1 MSPDRWPI
9 WKRNQCTG
17 FWGSN
22 DGVVAMSE
30 AKRIADQARKMFE
43 GGAWH
48 GPSVLEVLSNVDVET
63 VAAHP
68 IPDAHSIWELVLHL
82 IATQDAILHR
92 IRGEQKGLK
101 TEDYWLPVPD
111 VTEANWHET
120 IERLKQQEVTL
131 REAIGSF
138 PDERLDSVLVEGGS
152 SAYNNFHGHIQHNA
166 YHAGQIALLVK
177 AQKSNPLP
185 F

>member
-1 MSPDRWPI
+1 
-9 WKRNQCTG
+9 
-17 FWGSN
+17 
-22 DGVVAMSE
+22 MSE
-30 AKRIADQARKMFE
+30 ANRIAEQARKMFE

-48 GPSVLEVLSNVDVET
+48 GPSVLEVLANVDAE
-63 VAAHP
+63 AAAAYP

-101 TEDYWLPVPD
+101 TEDYWLPVPA
-111 VTEANWHET
+111 VTEANWHAT
-120 IERLKQQEVTL
+120 LDRLKQQEVML
-131 REAIGSF
+131 REAIGNY
-138 PDERLDSVLVEGGS
+138 PYERLNSILVEGGS

-177 AQKSNPLP
+177 AQKSNLLP